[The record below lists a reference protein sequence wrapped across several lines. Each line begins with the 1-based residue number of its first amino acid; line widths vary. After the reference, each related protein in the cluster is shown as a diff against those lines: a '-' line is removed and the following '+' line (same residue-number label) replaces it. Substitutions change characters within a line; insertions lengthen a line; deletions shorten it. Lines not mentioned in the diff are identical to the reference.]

1 MLNLFVNILKINFS
15 CVRCFLF
22 ALLRTEKFYRK
33 CIESEANTCCRRI
46 SSETTENNF
55 IIVFIAL
62 YFRGIKVLMTANSSN
77 VSIPSWVIK
86 FHWFSMEQD
95 RQNSTSEHFFT
106 YKIHLCSSHLIKRS
120 NELKNSQNENFPD
133 CLRKYCSNVEEL
145 PWNICVY
152 RWATK
157 QWMEFIMNKKKK
169 ILHENQD
176 P

>member
-1 MLNLFVNILKINFS
+1 MFFICFVTNRKVL
-15 CVRCFLF
+15 
-22 ALLRTEKFYRK
+22 YGK
-33 CIESEANTCCRRI
+33 CIESEANTCFRRI

-62 YFRGIKVLMTANSSN
+62 FFLGIKVLMTTNFSN
-77 VSIPSWVIK
+77 VSIPSQ

-95 RQNSTSEHFFT
+95 RQNSTSEQFFT

-133 CLRKYCSNVEEL
+133 RLRKYYSNVKEL

-169 ILHENQD
+169 LLHENQD